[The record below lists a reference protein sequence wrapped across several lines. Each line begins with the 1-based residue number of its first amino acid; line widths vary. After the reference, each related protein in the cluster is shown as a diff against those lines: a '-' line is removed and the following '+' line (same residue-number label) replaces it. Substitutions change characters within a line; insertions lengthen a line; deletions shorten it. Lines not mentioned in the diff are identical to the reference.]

1 MVLTHPWT
9 KLDLYLGGWVG
20 AETNWCCSRQHL
32 ESCGDRNVGTPAVLD
47 ADWSVITK
55 HRGVFDLMN
64 INEFS
69 LSVPAT
75 VGRPIS
81 CRAGADQLL
90 TSDLNP
96 SVVTRTF
103 MSANVPQ
110 AYRFLTF
117 KQY

>member
-1 MVLTHPWT
+1 M
-9 KLDLYLGGWVG
+9 
-20 AETNWCCSRQHL
+20 
-32 ESCGDRNVGTPAVLD
+32 GTLAVLD

-55 HRGVFDLMN
+55 YRGVFDLMN
-64 INEFS
+64 INELS

-75 VGRPIS
+75 AGRLLS
-81 CRAGADQLL
+81 CRAGSDQLL
-90 TSDLNP
+90 TSNLNP

-103 MSANVPQ
+103 MSASLPQ